1 MNVQKGVEMAEH
13 EMSIIIDQRYT
24 NKDMDFILNILEI
37 ALK

>member
-1 MNVQKGVEMAEH
+1 
-13 EMSIIIDQRYT
+13 MSIIIDQRYT

>member
-1 MNVQKGVEMAEH
+1 MNVQKGAEMAEH

-24 NKDMDFILNILEI
+24 NKDMDFILNTLEK